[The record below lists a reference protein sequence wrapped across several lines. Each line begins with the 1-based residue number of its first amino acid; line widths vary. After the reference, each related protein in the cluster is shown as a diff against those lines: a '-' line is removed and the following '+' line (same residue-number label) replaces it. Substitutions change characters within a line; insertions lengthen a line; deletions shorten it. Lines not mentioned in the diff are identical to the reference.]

1 LTRVTLDELT
11 EAVAVDAVML
21 AMTDMQGRLRCKRL
35 AGTYFL
41 NEALEHGAQGCN
53 YLLAVEAT

>member
-11 EAVAVDAVML
+11 EVVALDAVML
-21 AMTDMQGRLRCKRL
+21 AMTDMQGRLHGKRL
-35 AGTYFL
+35 TGAYFL
-41 NEALEHGAQGCN
+41 NEVVEHGAQGCN